1 MTRDRVT
8 RLTWLLCA
16 EYNIKLKRPDLPVV
30 DISGPNS
37 KHAIHVPPELCEIPV
52 GQPFRAKLDDQQTTL
67 MLRYACQ
74 RPVENARDILNQG
87 FPQLGLTPN
96 NQKLSNFGLNVNPE
110 MACVPYRELPPP
122 SVSYRGGRPPN
133 VRDGSWNIL
142 DVKFHKGGQV
152 KSWWVLEVKEPGRG
166 SVFRDGQ
173 LNDLCR
179 GFGGKLQ
186 SSGMT
191 GVNPPA
197 VLDVTLVDPAG
208 DPGRQRSLGQ
218 IREKILG
225 SRALGKPSFI
235 IVILSRR
242 DNYIYPGIK
251 RICDT
256 ELGVHTVH
264 MLSEKVLKDPKKQDQ
279 YFSNVALK
287 VNTKLGGVNHKIDE
301 RNLLWLTKFKVM
313 LVGMDVTHPGPGSV
327 DGTPSIAAVVASVD
341 NDFAQFPV
349 SIRCQKSK
357 QEVRVWPFTMTGDC
371 NLGG

>member
-133 VRDGSWNIL
+133 VKI
-142 DVKFHKGGQV
+142 
-152 KSWWVLEVKEPGRG
+152 GRAH
-166 SVFRDGQ
+166 V
-173 LNDLCR
+173 
-179 GFGGKLQ
+179 
-186 SSGMT
+186 
-191 GVNPPA
+191 
-197 VLDVTLVDPAG
+197 
-208 DPGRQRSLGQ
+208 
-218 IREKILG
+218 
-225 SRALGKPSFI
+225 
-235 IVILSRR
+235 
-242 DNYIYPGIK
+242 
-251 RICDT
+251 
-256 ELGVHTVH
+256 
-264 MLSEKVLKDPKKQDQ
+264 
-279 YFSNVALK
+279 
-287 VNTKLGGVNHKIDE
+287 
-301 RNLLWLTKFKVM
+301 
-313 LVGMDVTHPGPGSV
+313 
-327 DGTPSIAAVVASVD
+327 
-341 NDFAQFPV
+341 
-349 SIRCQKSK
+349 
-357 QEVRVWPFTMTGDC
+357 
-371 NLGG
+371 